1 MRDLLLI
8 IGLGGVVVSFGLF
21 GYWLGLVVDPPKP
34 KFAQGGL
41 MGNPVYNIT
50 ISNSDTSATLAKEVA
65 AKINKPKE

>member
-34 KFAQGGL
+34 KFAQGGP

-50 ISNSDTSATLAKEVA
+50 INSPDDPAMTAKEVA